1 MSIPREGRAKI
12 IAATFMIIQMNTTTY
27 ENLQQLAQDFW
38 VWRTANQPVSSDDIP
53 RIERPNGWVPD
64 WSQAAFERRLTELN
78 EFTSR
83 HEQIDTRAWPIPHQV
98 DYRLIGSAI
107 ARVHWEMNV
116 TRGQERNPGFY
127 VDQTLG
133 LLFLLVLKP
142 PPFNEARS
150 RTIVSALQS
159 FSGTVANGKENLAG
173 NAIKPFALAALE
185 KLVAVKSRLTKVGTE
200 LGPLLSGIDPQEFNQ
215 AVTDAINAL
224 ESFHDWLNGELPAM
238 SKETAVGR
246 EAYVYFLKHVALM
259 PYTPEQLLVMGAHEW
274 ERSVAFETC
283 EQTRNQGLPELDLFP
298 DQATQMAQEEF
309 WEETSRR
316 FLEAKNILTVPSWMK
331 HYHNLPLPPYVE
343 PLSFMGVTDDL
354 TSDTRLDEDGVSYI
368 KQPSPDLDYF
378 SLSIAKDPR
387 PLIVH
392 EGVPGH
398 YFQMTLSWAHENKI
412 RRRYYDSGANEGIG
426 FYAEELMLQFGF
438 FDDKPKL
445 REIMYN
451 FMRLRALRVEVDVK
465 LATGEFTIDEAAE
478 RLEKIVPVDR
488 GTARQEAVFFASSP
502 GQAITYQIGKL
513 QIMKLLADA
522 RLNQR
527 DNFTL
532 RAFHDYLWKN
542 GNVPIALLR
551 WEYLGLSDEIEVLD
565 ERHMPASKAQA

>member
-1 MSIPREGRAKI
+1 M
-12 IAATFMIIQMNTTTY
+12 TTSTY
-27 ENLQQLAQDFW
+27 ENLQRLAADFW
-38 VWRTANQPVSSDDIP
+38 TWRAANQPISSDDIP
-53 RIERPNGWVPD
+53 RIERPDGWTSD
-64 WSQAAFERRLTELN
+64 WSHEAIERRRHKLN
-78 EFTSR
+78 DFTTR
-83 HEQIDTRAWPIPHQV
+83 HRNIDPESWPITQQV

-107 ARVHWEMNV
+107 ARVHWELNI
-116 TRGQERNPGFY
+116 TRGHERNPGFY

-133 LLFLLVLKP
+133 LLFLAVLKP
-142 PPFNEARS
+142 PPFTEARS
-150 RTIVSALQS
+150 REIIRYLQS
-159 FSGTVANGKENLAG
+159 FTHTVAAAKKNLSSP
-173 NAIKPFALAALE
+173 IKPFALAAME
-185 KLVAVKSRLTKVGTE
+185 KLFDARDRLMKVADSLGPVLSGVNATE
-200 LGPLLSGIDPQEFNQ
+200 LHISTAE
-215 AVTDAINAL
+215 AIIAL
-224 ESFHDWLNGELPAM
+224 ESFYHWLKTEVDGMTEA
-238 SKETAVGR
+238 TAIGR
-246 EAYVYFLKHVALM
+246 ESYVWFLKHVALM
-259 PYTPEQLLVMGAHEW
+259 PFTPEQLLVMGAHEW

-298 DQATQMAQEEF
+298 DQVTQMAQEEF
-309 WEETSRR
+309 WEAASRR
-316 FLEAKNILTVPSWMK
+316 FLEAKGILTVPGWMK
-331 HYHNLPLPPYVE
+331 HYRNLPLPPYVE

-354 TSDTRLDEDGVSYI
+354 TSDNRLAEDGVSYI
-368 KQPSPDLDYF
+368 KPPSPDLDYF

-398 YFQMTLSWAHENKI
+398 YFQMALSWAHENTI

-488 GTARQEAVFFASSP
+488 GTARHEAVFFASSP

-513 QIMKLLADA
+513 QIVKFLADA
-522 RLNQR
+522 RLHQQQDFN
-527 DNFTL
+527 L
-532 RAFHDYLWKN
+532 RAFHDYLWLN

-551 WEYLGLSDEIEVLD
+551 WELLELRDEIDSLD
-565 ERHMPASKAQA
+565 APSG

>member
-1 MSIPREGRAKI
+1 M
-12 IAATFMIIQMNTTTY
+12 TTSTY
-27 ENLQQLAQDFW
+27 DQLQQLAQDFW
-38 VWRTANQPVSSDDIP
+38 TWRAANQPISSDDIP
-53 RIERPNGWVPD
+53 RIERPDGWVPD
-64 WSQAAFERRLTELN
+64 WSRDAIARRRSELS
-78 EFTSR
+78 EFVAR
-83 HEQIDTRAWPIPHQV
+83 HEAIDARSWPLSQQV

-107 ARVHWEMNV
+107 ARVHWELNI

-133 LLFLLVLKP
+133 LLFLSLLKP
-142 PPFNEARS
+142 SPFTDGRS
-150 RTIVSALQS
+150 HAIVRYLQS
-159 FSGTVANGKENLAG
+159 FPATVANAKENLAG
-173 NAIKPFALAALE
+173 KAIRPFALAALE

-200 LGPLLSGIDPQEFNQ
+200 LGPFLSGVNPKEFNQ
-215 AVTDAINAL
+215 SVTDAINAL
-224 ESFHDWLNGELPAM
+224 ESFHDWLNGELDGM
-238 SKETAVGR
+238 TEETAVGR
-246 EAYVYFLKHVALM
+246 EAYIYFLKHVALM
-259 PYTPEQLLVMGAHEW
+259 PFTPEQLLVMGAHEW

-309 WEETSRR
+309 WEGAARR
-316 FLEAKNILTVPSWMK
+316 FLEAKNILTVPGWMK
-331 HYHNLPLPPYVE
+331 HYRNLPLPPYVE

-354 TSDTRLDEDGVSYI
+354 TSDTRLDEDGISYI
-368 KQPSPDLDYF
+368 KQPAPDLDYF

-438 FDDKPKL
+438 FDDKPRL

-465 LATGEFTIDEAAE
+465 LAIGEFTIDQAADY
-478 RLEKIVPVDR
+478 LEKIVPVDR
-488 GTARQEAVFFASSP
+488 STARQEAVFFASSP

-513 QIMKLLADA
+513 QIVKFLADA
-522 RLNQR
+522 RLNQKEQ
-527 DNFTL
+527 FSL

-551 WEYLGLSDEIEVLD
+551 WEHLGLSDEIELLD
-565 ERHMPASKAQA
+565 APAG

>member
-1 MSIPREGRAKI
+1 M
-12 IAATFMIIQMNTTTY
+12 TTSTY
-27 ENLQQLAQDFW
+27 DQLQQLAEDFW
-38 VWRTANQPVSSDDIP
+38 TWRAVNQPVSSDDIP
-53 RIERPNGWVPD
+53 RIERPDDWVPD
-64 WSQAAFERRLTELN
+64 WSRDAIERRRTELTE
-78 EFTSR
+78 FTKRQEGLDAGSWSVP
-83 HEQIDTRAWPIPHQV
+83 QQV

-107 ARVHWEMNV
+107 ARVHWELNV

-127 VDQTLG
+127 IDQTLG
-133 LLFLLVLKP
+133 LLFLSVLQP
-142 PPFNEARS
+142 PPFTEKRS
-150 RTIVSALQS
+150 HAIVRCLQS
-159 FSGTVANGKENLAG
+159 FPATVANAKENLADH
-173 NAIKPFALAALE
+173 AIKPFALAALE

-200 LGPLLSGIDPQEFNQ
+200 LGPFLSGVSPKEFNQ
-215 AVTDAINAL
+215 SVTDAIAAL
-224 ESFHDWLNGELPAM
+224 ESFHDWLKGELDGM
-238 SKETAVGR
+238 TEETAVGR
-246 EAYVYFLKHVALM
+246 EAYIYFLKHVALM
-259 PYTPEQLLVMGAHEW
+259 PFTPEQLLVMGAHEW
-274 ERSVAFETC
+274 ERSAAFETC
-283 EQTRNQGLPELDLFP
+283 EQTRNQGLPELDLFL

-309 WEETSRR
+309 WEVAARR
-316 FLEAKNILTVPSWMK
+316 FLEAKNILTVPGWMK
-331 HYHNLPLPPYVE
+331 HYRNLPLPPYVE

-354 TSDTRLDEDGVSYI
+354 TSGNRLDEDGISYI

-398 YFQMTLSWAHENKI
+398 YFQMALSWAHENKI

-426 FYAEELMLQFGF
+426 FYAEEMMLQFGF
-438 FDDKPKL
+438 FDDRPKL

-465 LATGEFTIDEAAE
+465 LAIGEFTIDQAADY
-478 RLEKIVPVDR
+478 LEKIVPVDR

-513 QIMKLLADA
+513 QIVKFLADA
-522 RLNQR
+522 RLNQ
-527 DNFTL
+527 NEKFNL

-551 WEYLGLSDEIEVLD
+551 WEYLGLSDEIETLD
-565 ERHMPASKAQA
+565 VSTG

>member
-1 MSIPREGRAKI
+1 M
-12 IAATFMIIQMNTTTY
+12 TTSTY
-27 ENLQQLAQDFW
+27 DQLQQLADDFW
-38 VWRTANQPVSSDDIP
+38 TWRAINQPVSSDDIP
-53 RIERPNGWVPD
+53 RIERPDNWIPD
-64 WSQAAFERRLTELN
+64 WSGAAIARRRRELA
-78 EFTSR
+78 EFTGR
-83 HEQIDTRAWPIPHQV
+83 HGEIDPGSWPVSQQV

-107 ARVHWEMNV
+107 ARVHWELNV
-116 TRGQERNPGFY
+116 TRGHECNPGFY

-133 LLFLLVLKP
+133 LLFLAILPP
-142 PPFNEARS
+142 PPFNDRRS
-150 RTIVSALQS
+150 RAIVGRLQS
-159 FSGTVANGKENLAG
+159 FTSTVADARQNLAG
-173 NAIKPFALAALE
+173 KAIKPFALAALE
-185 KLVAVKSRLTKVGTE
+185 KLVAIRSRLTKVGTE

-215 AVTDAINAL
+215 AISSSIDAL
-224 ESFHDWLNGELPAM
+224 ESFHDWLNAELDGM
-238 SKETAVGR
+238 SEATAVGR
-246 EAYVYFLKHVALM
+246 DAYIYFLKHVALM
-259 PYTPEQLLVMGAHEW
+259 PFTPEQLLVMGAHEW
-274 ERSVAFETC
+274 ERSVVFETC

-298 DQATQMAQEEF
+298 DQETQMAQEEF
-309 WEETSRR
+309 WEGAARR
-316 FLEAKNILTVPSWMK
+316 FLEAKNILSVPGWMK
-331 HYHNLPLPPYVE
+331 HYRNLPLPPYVE

-398 YFQMTLSWAHENKI
+398 YFQMSLSWAHDNKI

-465 LATGEFTIDEAAE
+465 LATGEFTIDQAAE

-513 QIMKLLADA
+513 QIVKFLADA
-522 RLNQR
+522 RLQQKEQFN
-527 DNFTL
+527 L
-532 RAFHDYLWKN
+532 RAFHDYLWLN
-542 GNVPIALLR
+542 GNVPISLLR
-551 WEYLGLSDEIEVLD
+551 WEYLGLSDEVEVL
-565 ERHMPASKAQA
+565 EARTAEARTK

>member
-1 MSIPREGRAKI
+1 M
-12 IAATFMIIQMNTTTY
+12 TTSTY
-27 ENLQQLAQDFW
+27 DQLQQLSEDFW
-38 VWRTANQPVSSDDIP
+38 TWRAANQPVSSDDIP
-53 RIERPNGWVPD
+53 RIERPDGWTPD
-64 WSQAAFERRLTELN
+64 WSREAIERRRRELI
-78 EFTSR
+78 EFGER
-83 HEQIDTRAWPIPHQV
+83 HREIDPGSWPVAQQV

-107 ARVHWEMNV
+107 ARVHWELNV
-116 TRGQERNPGFY
+116 TGGQERNAGFY

-133 LLFLLVLKP
+133 LLFLSLLRP
-142 PPFNEARS
+142 PPFTEARS
-150 RTIVSALQS
+150 RTIIRVLQS
-159 FSGTVANGKENLAG
+159 FPATVANAKENLAG
-173 NAIKPFALAALE
+173 KAIKPFALAALE
-185 KLVAVKSRLTKVGTE
+185 KLVAVKSRLTKVGTA
-200 LGPLLSGIDPQEFNQ
+200 LGPLMSGVNPEEFNQ
-215 AVTDAINAL
+215 SVSDAITAL
-224 ESFHDWLNGELPAM
+224 ESFHDWLNAELPQMTEEA
-238 SKETAVGR
+238 AVGR
-246 EAYVYFLKHVALM
+246 DAYIYFLKRVALM
-259 PYTPEQLLVMGAHEW
+259 PFTPEQLLVMGAHEW
-274 ERSVAFETC
+274 ERSVAFESF

-298 DQATQMAQEEF
+298 DQATQISQEEF
-309 WEETSRR
+309 WEAAARR
-316 FLEAKNILTVPSWMK
+316 FLEAKNILTVPGWMK
-331 HYHNLPLPPYVE
+331 HYRNLPLPPYVE

-368 KQPSPDLDYF
+368 KLPSPDLDYF

-398 YFQMTLSWAHENKI
+398 YFQMSLSWALENKI

-426 FYAEELMLQFGF
+426 FYAEEMMLQFGF

-465 LATGEFTIDEAAE
+465 LAIGEFTIDQAADY
-478 RLEKIVPVDR
+478 LEKIVPVDR

-513 QIMKLLADA
+513 QIIKFLADA
-522 RLNQR
+522 RLHQKEQFN
-527 DNFTL
+527 L

-551 WEYLGLSDEIEVLD
+551 WEYLGLGDEIELLD
-565 ERHMPASKAQA
+565 TPAS

>member
-1 MSIPREGRAKI
+1 M
-12 IAATFMIIQMNTTTY
+12 TTSTY
-27 ENLQQLAQDFW
+27 DQLQQLAADFW
-38 VWRTANQPVSSDDIP
+38 IWRAANQPISSDDIP
-53 RIERPNGWVPD
+53 RIERPDDWLPD
-64 WSQAAFERRLTELN
+64 WSRNAIAQRRAELADLTK
-78 EFTSR
+78 R
-83 HEQIDTRAWPIPHQV
+83 HQDINAGSWPVPQQV

-107 ARVHWEMNV
+107 ARVHFELNV
-116 TRGQERNPGFY
+116 IRVHERNPGFY

-133 LLFLLVLKP
+133 LLFVSLLTP
-142 PPFNEARS
+142 PPFTEARS
-150 RTIVSALQS
+150 RAIIRYLQS
-159 FSGTVANGKENLAG
+159 FSRTVADAKENLAG
-173 NAIKPFALAALE
+173 KAVKPFALAALE
-185 KLVAVKSRLTKVGTE
+185 KLVAVRSRLTKVGTE
-200 LGPLLSGIDPQEFNQ
+200 LGPFLSGIIPAEFNES
-215 AVTDAINAL
+215 VTGAITAL
-224 ESFHDWLNGELPAM
+224 ESLHDWLNSELEGM
-238 SKETAVGR
+238 TEETAVGR
-246 EAYVYFLKHVALM
+246 EAYIYFLRHVALM
-259 PYTPEQLLVMGAHEW
+259 PFSPEQLLVMGAHEW

-283 EQTRNQGLPELDLFP
+283 EQTRNHGLPELELFP

-309 WEETSRR
+309 WEGAARR
-316 FLEAKNILTVPSWMK
+316 FLEAKNILTVPGWMK
-331 HYHNLPLPPYVE
+331 HYRNLPLPPYIE

-354 TSDTRLDEDGVSYI
+354 TSDNRLEENGVSYI

-398 YFQMTLSWAHENKI
+398 YFQMSLSWAHENKI

-426 FYAEELMLQFGF
+426 FYAEEMMLQFGF

-465 LATGEFTIDEAAE
+465 LAIGEFTIDQAADY
-478 RLEKIVPVDR
+478 LEKIVPVDR

-513 QIMKLLADA
+513 QIIKFLADA
-522 RLNQR
+522 RLNQKEQF
-527 DNFTL
+527 NL
-532 RAFHDYLWKN
+532 RAFHDYLWLN

-551 WEYLGLSDEIEVLD
+551 WEYLGLTDEIENLDAVLQH
-565 ERHMPASKAQA
+565 E

>member
-1 MSIPREGRAKI
+1 M
-12 IAATFMIIQMNTTTY
+12 TTDTY
-27 ENLQQLAQDFW
+27 QQLQQFAKNFW
-38 VWRTANQPVSSDDIP
+38 TWRAANQPVSSDDIP
-53 RIERPNGWVPD
+53 RIERPAGWAPD
-64 WSQAAFERRLTELN
+64 WSAKAFALRRRELAH
-78 EFTSR
+78 FRRR
-83 HEQIDTRAWPIPHQV
+83 HKEMDVRSWPVPEQV

-107 ARVHWEMNV
+107 ARAHWELNV
-116 TRGQERNPGFY
+116 TCGQERNPGFY

-133 LLFLLVLKP
+133 LLFLSLLKP
-142 PPFNEARS
+142 PPFTEARS
-150 RTIVSALQS
+150 RAIIQVLQS
-159 FSGTVANGKENLAG
+159 FSGTVANAGENLAG
-173 NAIKPFALAALE
+173 NAIRPFALAALE
-185 KLVAVKSRLTKVGTE
+185 KLVAVRSRLTKVGTE
-200 LGPLLSGIDPQEFNQ
+200 LGPLLSGISPQEFNQ
-215 AVTDAINAL
+215 AVTDAIAAL
-224 ESFHDWLNGELPAM
+224 ESLHDWLNANLEQM
-238 SKETAVGR
+238 KDETAVGR
-246 EAYVYFLKHVALM
+246 EAYIYFLKNVALM
-259 PYTPEQLLVMGAHEW
+259 PFTPEQLLVMGAHEW
-274 ERSVAFETC
+274 ERSVAFETF

-309 WEETSRR
+309 WEGAARR
-316 FLEAKNILTVPSWMK
+316 FLEAKNILTLPSWMK
-331 HYHNLPLPPYVE
+331 HYRNLPLPSYLE
-343 PLSFMGVTDDL
+343 PLSFMGVADDL

-368 KQPSPDLDYF
+368 KPPSPDLDYF

-398 YFQMTLSWAHENKI
+398 YFQMCLSWAHENKF

-465 LATGEFTIDEAAE
+465 LATGEFTIDQAADYLE
-478 RLEKIVPVDR
+478 RIVPVDR

-513 QIMKLLADA
+513 QIMKFLADA
-522 RLNQR
+522 RLNQKEE
-527 DNFTL
+527 FEL

-542 GNVPIALLR
+542 GNVPISLLR
-551 WEYLGLSDEIEVLD
+551 WEYLGLRDEIELL
-565 ERHMPASKAQA
+565 